1 MSRALVMLTLVV
13 VACARAPLVTPTPRP
28 HVYLV
33 IVDGLDAR
41 FATAGHMPR
50 LFALLA
56 SEPARSS
63 FFPSAR
69 AVMPTRTNPTHVS
82 LLSGVYPEA
91 HGITGNTYWSRRP
104 GAPPEK
110 LEAASLIEVETLFT
124 VAETT
129 EPALVTMAAFGKPK
143 LARLFAGVHGRQE
156 GPDVL
161 WSPEQLP
168 ASRRDPTT
176 GYAPDAETMRALL
189 DAAAEREP
197 NLAVVNLSDVDRNGH
212 GSGPESAEYAAA
224 VTGADAAIGLLADDL
239 HTRGRW
245 TRSVLIVTAD
255 HGMNAVRTVITLG
268 PVLRDAGV
276 GGVTLVA
283 DGGLEH
289 VYLDGLDP
297 EHPEVRAGTSGAAAL
312 DRVRAIATGL
322 PGVDEAL
329 LRRDEVGEPPAGAA
343 RLPTIAGVHPDWHL
357 DNPRVGELV
366 LVAAPGVEF
375 VDPPDPVDAAL
386 RGNHGGLAERAVPL
400 VVTGG
405 SPALQAAPPGA
416 ASPTTVDVAPT
427 IAALLGLRRPRH
439 VDGHPVPDQQ
449 SGHPLPIF
457 DTPRH
462 PGSAAAAP

>member
-1 MSRALVMLTLVV
+1 MSRALLVLVLVV
-13 VACARAPLVTPTPRP
+13 AACARAPLIAPTPRP

-41 FATAGHMPR
+41 FATAERMPR

-56 SEPARSS
+56 TEPARSS

-69 AVMPTRTNPTHVS
+69 AVMPTRTNPNHVT
-82 LLSGVYPEA
+82 LLTGVYPEA
-91 HGITGNTYWSRRP
+91 HGITGNAYWSRRP

-143 LARLFAGVHGRQE
+143 LARLFAGVRGRQE

-176 GYAPDAETMRALL
+176 GYGPDAETMRALL
-189 DAAAEREP
+189 DATAEREP

-212 GSGPESAEYAAA
+212 GSGPESAEYTAA

-239 HTRGRW
+239 HARGRW

-255 HGMNAVRTVITLG
+255 HGMNAVRQVVSMG
-268 PVLRDAGV
+268 PLLRNAGV
-276 GGVTLVA
+276 SGVTLVA
-283 DGGLEH
+283 DGGVEH
-289 VYLDGLDP
+289 VYVEGLDP
-297 EHPEVRAGTSGAAAL
+297 ARPILRAGTGAATTRE
-312 DRVRAIATGL
+312 RVRAIATST
-322 PGVDEAL
+322 PGVTEAL
-329 LRRDEVGEPPAGAA
+329 LRDD
-343 RLPTIAGVHPDWHL
+343 VHADWHL
-357 DNPRVGELV
+357 DDPRAGELL
-366 LVAAPGVEF
+366 LVAALGVEF
-375 VDPPDPVDAAL
+375 VDPPDPVEAAL
-386 RGNHGGLAERAVPL
+386 RGNHGGPDERAVPL

-405 SPALQAAPPGA
+405 LPDLHAVASEKEGPPL
-416 ASPTTVDVAPT
+416 VDVAPT
-427 IAALLGLRRPRH
+427 IAALLGLPRPRH
-439 VDGHPVPDQQ
+439 VDGRPVPDQQ
-449 SGHPLPIF
+449 SGHPLPIL
-457 DTPRH
+457 DTSRH
-462 PGSAAAAP
+462 PGSPAPAP